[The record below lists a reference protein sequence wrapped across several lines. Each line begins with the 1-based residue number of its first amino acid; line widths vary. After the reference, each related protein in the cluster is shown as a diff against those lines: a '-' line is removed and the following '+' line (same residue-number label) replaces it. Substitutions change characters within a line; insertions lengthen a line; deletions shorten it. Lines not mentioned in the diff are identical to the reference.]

1 MAQTKST
8 PGKKEMGQAR
18 SPEPLD
24 FFIWTV
30 EVLICVSPPLLLTAI
45 FSQISGFNFVCC
57 CHVGFSLGELCR
69 RFGNVE
75 SVILYSPFDDP
86 LTLDFASAL
95 LWRNGV

>member
-8 PGKKEMGQAR
+8 PGKKEMGRAQ

-45 FSQISGFNFVCC
+45 FS
-57 CHVGFSLGELCR
+57 
-69 RFGNVE
+69 
-75 SVILYSPFDDP
+75 
-86 LTLDFASAL
+86 
-95 LWRNGV
+95 